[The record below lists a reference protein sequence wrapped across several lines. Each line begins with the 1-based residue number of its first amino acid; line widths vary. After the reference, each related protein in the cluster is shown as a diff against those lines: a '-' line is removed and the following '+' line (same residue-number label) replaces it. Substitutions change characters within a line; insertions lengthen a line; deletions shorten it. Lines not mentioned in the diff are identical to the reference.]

1 LFRKHLRRGPDEG
14 RALIQVYLHYSV
26 LTVSILEFLRIV
38 SLLWIEFPCIMLR
51 QSGGV
56 FHTMNT
62 VLHNFI
68 VFEGLD
74 GAGTTTQMK
83 LLAETCDR
91 QERSCHATFEPTSN
105 PIGRL
110 VRSVLQKQVVTTPLA
125 LAMLYAADREDHLN
139 NPVTGIVGKLEAGQ
153 LVISDR
159 YLYSSLAY
167 QSVECGF
174 ERIQQLNQFPAPR
187 FIFYIDTPVE
197 ECMRRIESRGS
208 ELELFERRDFLLT
221 VRSNYE
227 RIFSELPGGV
237 RFVRLDGTLARETI
251 ARQVAEVLRNDGI
264 LD

>member
-1 LFRKHLRRGPDEG
+1 MD
-14 RALIQVYLHYSV
+14 
-26 LTVSILEFLRIV
+26 
-38 SLLWIEFPCIMLR
+38 
-51 QSGGV
+51 
-56 FHTMNT
+56 NT
-62 VLHNFI
+62 VLQNFI

-105 PIGRL
+105 SIGRL

-139 NPVTGIVGKLEAGQ
+139 NPVSGIIGKLEAGQ
-153 LVISDR
+153 LVICDR

-174 ERIQQLNQFPAPR
+174 DRIEQLNQYPSPQ
-187 FIFYIDTPVE
+187 FIFYIDTPVHV
-197 ECMRRIESRGS
+197 CMERIERRGN
-208 ELELFERRDFLLT
+208 EKELFEKRDFLLK

-227 RIFSELPGGV
+227 RIFSALPEGV
-237 RFVRLDGTLARETI
+237 RFVRLDGTLSREDI
-251 ARQVAEVLRNDGI
+251 AEQVVAALRKENI
-264 LD
+264 LS

>member
-1 LFRKHLRRGPDEG
+1 MD
-14 RALIQVYLHYSV
+14 
-26 LTVSILEFLRIV
+26 
-38 SLLWIEFPCIMLR
+38 
-51 QSGGV
+51 
-56 FHTMNT
+56 T

-91 QERSCHATFEPTSN
+91 QERNCHATFEPTSN
-105 PIGRL
+105 AIGRL

-159 YLYSSLAY
+159 YIYSSLAY

-174 ERIQQLNQFPAPR
+174 DRIEQLNQYPAPQY
-187 FIFYIDTPVE
+187 IFYIDTPVHV
-197 ECMRRIESRGS
+197 CMERIESRGNDK
-208 ELELFERRDFLLT
+208 ELFERRDFLLK

-227 RIFSELPGGV
+227 RIFSALPEGV
-237 RFVRLDGTLARETI
+237 RFIRLDGTATREDI
-251 ARQVAEVLRNDGI
+251 AGKVFEVLKKEG
-264 LD
+264 LLS